1 MLVSPGFGRFEVRDE
16 AAVLDGFGGC
26 SGACFGAPALIW
38 ADFGMQVWWLGLG
51 AWVERPAGLGRD
63 AFRSTE

>member
-1 MLVSPGFGRFEVRDE
+1 MLVSPGFGRLEVRDGVV
-16 AAVLDGFGGC
+16 VLDEIGGW

-38 ADFGMQVWWLGLG
+38 ADFGVQVWWLELG
-51 AWVERPAGLGRD
+51 AWVELLAGLGRD

>member
-1 MLVSPGFGRFEVRDE
+1 MLVFPGFGRLEVRDE

-38 ADFGMQVWWLGLG
+38 VGSRVQVWWLGLG
-51 AWVERPAGLGRD
+51 AWVERLAGLAWD
-63 AFRSTE
+63 AFRSAA